1 MYNGK
6 ITLSSYAT
14 VIFENLQEARI
25 DTMTT
30 PRTAQDAAD
39 FCAARPA
46 VELTY
51 PFGPETEVYKVVG
64 RMFAAMN
71 ADGEHPRITL
81 KADPEDAR
89 ALVAQFD
96 DIAPGYHMNKK
107 HWISV
112 DLPTRAAP
120 LEELVQASYDL
131 VVAGLPRAERPK
143 P

>member
-1 MYNGK
+1 M
-6 ITLSSYAT
+6 AQH
-14 VIFENLQEARI
+14 F
-25 DTMTT
+25 
-30 PRTAQDAAD
+30 TAQDAAD
-39 FCAARPA
+39 GCAAHPA

-81 KADPEDAR
+81 KADPEDAK
-89 ALVAQFD
+89 ALVEQFD

-112 DLPTRAAP
+112 DLPTKSAP
-120 LEELVQASYDL
+120 LEELIQASYDL
-131 VVAGLPRAERPK
+131 VVAGLPRADRPK